1 MRVSNHEG
9 ESMDLEQ
16 GSSPHARKQTGLTP
30 SEKVASLFQPDTLL
44 FTQFFDD
51 RRNKTL
57 RQPEK
62 RLMLAILEDAI
73 YCFQDNHS
81 ARHGKKKRLF
91 NDVERWLFEANSG
104 WLFAFENICSILEFN
119 PEYVRKGLMRWREK
133 ELLKPH
139 SVPLWKGPKKTP
151 ELEFS
156 APTIG

>member
-1 MRVSNHEG
+1 
-9 ESMDLEQ
+9 MDLEQ
-16 GSSPHARKQTGLTP
+16 GSFPHARKQTGLTP

-81 ARHGKKKRLF
+81 ARHGKKKRHF
-91 NDVERWLFEANSG
+91 DDAQRWFFQVSDDWIFG
-104 WLFAFENICSILEFN
+104 FENICSVLEFN

-133 ELLKPH
+133 ELSKPH

>member
-104 WLFAFENICSILEFN
+104 WLFAFETSVAFWSLTPNTF
-119 PEYVRKGLMRWREK
+119 VRD
-133 ELLKPH
+133 
-139 SVPLWKGPKKTP
+139 
-151 ELEFS
+151 
-156 APTIG
+156 